1 MPKRDFA
8 TEAVHAGERHAAPHG
23 QPVSTPIYTAATYTY
38 PSMREMDRVFGG
50 EVPGYV
56 YSRYG
61 NPTNAALEEVMRVAE
76 GGAAACVYGS
86 GMAALHAALLACEL
100 SPGARVLASQDLYG
114 ATVSLLMQVL
124 SQFGIE
130 TTFADFTDLAAVR

>member
-23 QPVSTPIYTAATYTY
+23 QPVSTPIYTSATYTY
-38 PSMREMDRVFGG
+38 PSMAEMDRVFGG

-56 YSRYG
+56 YNRYG
-61 NPTNAALEEVMRVAE
+61 NPTNTALADAMTALED
-76 GGAAACVYGS
+76 GAVACVYSS

-100 SPGARVLASQDLYG
+100 SPGAKV
-114 ATVSLLMQVL
+114 
-124 SQFGIE
+124 
-130 TTFADFTDLAAVR
+130 